1 LALATDSDTGISNSD
16 QLTKDSAPT
25 FTGIAETG
33 TSVELFSG
41 DDSLGTVTADALGDW
56 SLTAT
61 TLVEGEHKIVAEA
74 TDAAGNVSVD
84 SEALP
89 ITVDTN
95 APDAPLNLALA
106 ALSDTGVSSS
116 DQLTNDTKPTFSG
129 TAEAG
134 ASIELFSGDDSLGAV
149 TADKSGSWTL
159 TATSLSEGV
168 HTIVAKAT
176 DAAGNVSVDS
186 EALPITV
193 DTTAPTL
200 SAVTQWTQTVV
211 ANDTLV
217 ISFDE
222 DIKLGSGYIALTD
235 SGSDDTNTID
245 VADNGGQ
252 LATNG
257 GQLTIT
263 PTKSGDYGSH
273 YLTFDSQ
280 SITDVAGNAYVNVGE
295 FTPDPAVDVVF
306 NLMTGTSTDVDS
318 RLFSEDE
325 TYNIYIMVDS
335 AKAGV
340 TLNEGNIWGDAQN
353 LGSDDVVYLVGSDVF
368 ITDQGD
374 DPATAATAASG
385 NLIWYNSEEPGWLY
399 NGPPV
404 ASLSGA
410 GNFFRYGTFGNAPAT
425 GSAVIFDSWSSIA
438 NGGITSLSTGTTSPT
453 LPTSTAPTI
462 SFNTT
467 MFV

>member
-1 LALATDSDTGISNSD
+1 M
-16 QLTKDSAPT
+16 
-25 FTGIAETG
+25 
-33 TSVELFSG
+33 
-41 DDSLGTVTADALGDW
+41 
-56 SLTAT
+56 
-61 TLVEGEHKIVAEA
+61 
-74 TDAAGNVSVD
+74 
-84 SEALP
+84 
-89 ITVDTN
+89 
-95 APDAPLNLALA
+95 
-106 ALSDTGVSSS
+106 
-116 DQLTNDTKPTFSG
+116 
-129 TAEAG
+129 
-134 ASIELFSGDDSLGAV
+134 
-149 TADKSGSWTL
+149 
-159 TATSLSEGV
+159 
-168 HTIVAKAT
+168 
-176 DAAGNVSVDS
+176 
-186 EALPITV
+186 
-193 DTTAPTL
+193 
-200 SAVTQWTQTVV
+200 V

-273 YLTFDSQ
+273 YLTFDSK

-353 LGSDDVVYLVGSDVF
+353 LGSDDTVYLVGSDVF
-368 ITDQGD
+368 ITDQRGG
-374 DPATAATAASG
+374 PATAATAASG

-404 ASLSGA
+404 ASISGD
-410 GNFFRYGTFGNAPAT
+410 GEFFRYGTFGNAPAT
-425 GSAVIFDSWSSIA
+425 GSAVIFDKWSSIA